1 MPWTE
6 LGCPVTI
13 EILFGLVKLGI
24 ALWTNKLSPFLT
36 NKSRLG
42 VRFDFDA
49 SSRYYFWLPSR
60 QITITVLEN
69 VLGYSLLLI
78 TKFSDTM
85 INI

>member
-13 EILFGLVKLGI
+13 DILFGFVKLGI
-24 ALWTNKLSPFLT
+24 ALWTSKLCPLEINASI
-36 NKSRLG
+36 LG
-42 VRFDFDA
+42 ERFSYDA
-49 SSRYYFWLPSR
+49 SSRYSFWLPSR
-60 QITITVLEN
+60 QITIAVLEN